1 MTSVFDQTVC
11 ARSHSRCG
19 VVRHLPLRGE
29 EMQACEL
36 AAMRGTLVD
45 CLPSTSYLPT
55 PASRRPK
62 PSHLH
67 CHGRVHRISRI
78 QAALSD
84 EQTAAHRIPSSDS
97 HQLVASASKRALL
110 VHAALAAA
118 GAAAATPAPAW
129 AISPGADQQT
139 LTASASP
146 SDARA
151 AGASAPKVS
160 PTGMQSGPSWLMT
173 RLSIGDFDEMKRI
186 QSTGLLCLR
195 LSGRLQH
202 SR

>member
-1 MTSVFDQTVC
+1 MTKTV

-19 VVRHLPLRGE
+19 GVRHLPCEVE

-55 PASRRPK
+55 PASRQHK

-84 EQTAAHRIPSSDS
+84 EHTAAHRIPSPDS

-129 AISPGADQQT
+129 ATSPEADQQT
-139 LTASASP
+139 LPASSSP

-151 AGASAPKVS
+151 AGAAAPKVI
-160 PTGMQSGPSWLMT
+160 PLTGMQSGSSWC
-173 RLSIGDFDEMKRI
+173 LSIGTSDEMKLI
-186 QSTGLLCLR
+186 QSSSAGLVGPALV
-195 LSGRLQH
+195 
-202 SR
+202 